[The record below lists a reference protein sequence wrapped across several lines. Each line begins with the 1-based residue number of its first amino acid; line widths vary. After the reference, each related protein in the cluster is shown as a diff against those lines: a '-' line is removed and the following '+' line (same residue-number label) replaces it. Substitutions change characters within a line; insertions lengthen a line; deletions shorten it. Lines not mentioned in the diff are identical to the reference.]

1 MSSLQRNSFK
11 AIRAE
16 LEMRISKRL
25 WLPGET
31 IPGEEA
37 LAAEFGAA
45 RATVNRALQE
55 LARAGLV
62 ERKRKSGTRVALH
75 PVREARFVI
84 PLVRAEIEASGMAY
98 AYGLVSRAE
107 RDMPDAVA
115 LRLGVAAGTRGLHVA
130 CLHRA
135 DGRPYQY
142 EDRWINLHT
151 VPAAGAERFE
161 TFSPNEWLVLNAPFS
176 QARFSFRAATADPAE
191 AAMLG
196 LAAGSAVFVAERVT
210 WLSGRSITF
219 VRMLHPP
226 SHTMVMDV

>member
-1 MSSLQRNSFK
+1 MSTMRRNSFK
-11 AIRAE
+11 AIRAV

-84 PLVRAEIEASGMAY
+84 PLVRAEIEASGKAY
-98 AYGLVSRAE
+98 AYRLLGREE
-107 RDMPDAVA
+107 RTMPGAVA
-115 LRLGVAAGTRGLHVA
+115 NRLGVTPGARGLHVA
-130 CLHRA
+130 CLHSA
-135 DGRPYQY
+135 DGMAYQY
-142 EDRWINLHT
+142 EDRWINLDT
-151 VPAAGAERFE
+151 VPAAAAESFE
-161 TFSPNEWLVLNAPFS
+161 TISPNEWLVSNAPFS
-176 QARFSFRAATADPAE
+176 QARFSFRAVIADPVE
-191 AAMLG
+191 AGILG
-196 LAAGSAVFVAERVT
+196 LEAGSALFVAERVT

-219 VRMLHPP
+219 VRMAHPP
-226 SHTMVMDV
+226 SHAMEMDV

>member
-1 MSSLQRNSFK
+1 MQRNSFK

-37 LAAEFGAA
+37 LAVEFGAA

-75 PVREARFVI
+75 PVREARYVI
-84 PLVRAEIEASGMAY
+84 PLVRAEIEASGMTY
-98 AYGLVSRAE
+98 QYRLIGRRE
-107 RDMPDAVA
+107 CGMPDAVA
-115 LRLGVAAGTRGLHVA
+115 ARLDVAPGTRGLHVT
-130 CLHRA
+130 CLHHA
-135 DGRPYQY
+135 DGQAYQY
-142 EDRWINLHT
+142 EDRWINLDT
-151 VPAAGAERFE
+151 VPQAGAESFD
-161 TFSPNEWLVLNAPFS
+161 TISPNEWLVSNAPFS
-176 QARFSFRAATADPAE
+176 QARFSFRAAPAE
-191 AAMLG
+191 GIEADILG
-196 LAAGSAVFVAERVT
+196 LEAGAAVFIGERVT

-219 VRMLHPP
+219 VRMVHPP
-226 SHTMVMDV
+226 SHTMIMDV

>member
-1 MSSLQRNSFK
+1 MSTVRRSSFK

-84 PLVRAEIEASGMAY
+84 PLVRAEIEASGKAY
-98 AYGLVSRAE
+98 TYSLLGRAE
-107 RDMPDAVA
+107 RSAPEDVA
-115 LRLGVAAGTRGLHVA
+115 LRLEVAPGARCLHVT

-135 DGRPYQY
+135 DGKPFQY
-142 EDRWINLHT
+142 ENRWINLGT
-151 VPAAGAERFE
+151 VPQAGDESFE
-161 TFSPNEWLVLNAPFS
+161 TISPNEWLVSNAPFS
-176 QARFSFRAATADPAE
+176 QARFTFGAAIADAAE
-191 AAMLG
+191 ATILG
-196 LAAGSAVFVAERVT
+196 LESGSAVFVAERVT

-219 VRMLHPP
+219 VRMTHPP
-226 SHTMVMDV
+226 SHAMVMDV

>member
-1 MSSLQRNSFK
+1 MRRNSFK
-11 AIRAE
+11 DIRAE

-31 IPGEEA
+31 IPGEEV

-98 AYGLVSRAE
+98 AYRLLAREERAA
-107 RDMPDAVA
+107 PQAVA
-115 LRLGVAAGTRGLHVA
+115 GRLSVAPGTPCLHVA
-130 CLHRA
+130 CLHAA

-142 EDRWINLHT
+142 EDRWINLDT
-151 VPAAGAERFE
+151 VPAAGAESFE
-161 TFSPNEWLVLNAPFS
+161 ALSPNEWLVSNAPFS
-176 QARFSFRAATADPAE
+176 QARFSFRAATAAAQE
-191 AAMLG
+191 AAILG
-196 LAAGSAVFVAERVT
+196 LEAGSAVFVAERVT

-226 SHTMVMDV
+226 AHTMVMDV

>member
-1 MSSLQRNSFK
+1 
-11 AIRAE
+11 
-16 LEMRISKRL
+16 MRISKRL

-84 PLVRAEIEASGMAY
+84 PLVRAEIEASGKT
-98 AYGLVSRAE
+98 YGYRLLGREEEAMPVAVAE
-107 RDMPDAVA
+107 RMEVA
-115 LRLGVAAGTRGLHVA
+115 PGTRGLHVA
-130 CLHRA
+130 CLHSG
-135 DGRPYQY
+135 DGVAYQY
-142 EDRWINLHT
+142 EERWINLDT

-161 TFSPNEWLVLNAPFS
+161 TVGPNEWLVSNAPFS
-176 QARFSFRAATADPAE
+176 QARFAFRAKIADPLE
-191 AAMLG
+191 AGLLG
-196 LAAGSAVFVAERVT
+196 LDAGSAVFVAERVT

-219 VRMLHPP
+219 VRMVHPA
-226 SHTMVMDV
+226 SHAMVMDV

>member
-1 MSSLQRNSFK
+1 MRRNSFK

-84 PLVRAEIEASGMAY
+84 PLVRAEIEASGRAY
-98 AYGLVSRAE
+98 EYRLIDREERA
-107 RDMPDAVA
+107 MPAAVA
-115 LRLGVAAGTRGLHVA
+115 NRLGVASGTRGLHVA

-135 DGRPYQY
+135 DDMPHQY
-142 EDRWINLHT
+142 EDRWINLDT
-151 VPAAGAERFE
+151 VPAAAAESFE
-161 TFSPNEWLVLNAPFS
+161 TIGPNEWLVSNAPFS
-176 QARFSFRAATADPAE
+176 QARFSFRAGIADAVE
-191 AAMLG
+191 ARF
-196 LAAGSAVFVAERVT
+196 LALDAGSAIFVAERVT

-219 VRMLHPP
+219 VRMAHPP
-226 SHTMVMDV
+226 SHVMIMDV

>member
-1 MSSLQRNSFK
+1 MRRNSFK
-11 AIRAE
+11 DIRAE

-25 WLPGET
+25 WLPGDT

-98 AYGLVSRAE
+98 TYRLVSRME
-107 RDMPDAVA
+107 EAVA
-115 LRLGVAAGTRGLHVA
+115 GTEAARLEIATGSRCLHVT
-130 CLHRA
+130 CLHSG

-142 EDRWINLHT
+142 EDRWINLDT
-151 VPAAGAERFE
+151 VPAAGAESFE
-161 TFSPNEWLVLNAPFS
+161 TVSPNEWLVSNAPFS
-176 QARFSFRAATADPAE
+176 QARFSFRAATADQAE
-191 AAMLG
+191 AAILG
-196 LAAGSAVFVAERVT
+196 IAAGSAVFVAERVT

>member
-1 MSSLQRNSFK
+1 VSSLRRNSFR

-84 PLVRAEIEASGMAY
+84 PLVRAEIEASGSTY
-98 AYGLVSRAE
+98 TYSLLGRAE

-115 LRLGVAAGTRGLHVA
+115 LRLGVAAGTRGLHVT
-130 CLHRA
+130 CLHHA
-135 DGRPYQY
+135 DGMAYQY
-142 EDRWINLHT
+142 EDRWINLDT

-161 TFSPNEWLVLNAPFS
+161 TVGPNEWLVSNAPFS
-176 QARFSFRAATADPAE
+176 QARFSFRAAITDPLE
-191 AAMLG
+191 AGLLG
-196 LAAGSAVFVAERVT
+196 LESGSAVFVAERVT

-219 VRMLHPP
+219 VRMVHPP
-226 SHTMVMDV
+226 SHAMVMDV

>member
-1 MSSLQRNSFK
+1 MSSVGRSSFR

-16 LEMRISKRL
+16 LEMRISKRV

-84 PLVRAEIEASGMAY
+84 PLVRAEIEASGST
-98 AYGLVSRAE
+98 YGYRLIE
-107 RDMPDAVA
+107 RQ
-115 LRLGVAAGTRGLHVA
+115 AAGAPAEIASRMGLAAGAA
-130 CLHRA
+130 CLHVTSLHLA
-135 DGRPYQY
+135 DGAPYQH
-142 EDRWINLHT
+142 EDRWISLDT
-151 VPAAGAERFE
+151 VPQAEAEPFDRI
-161 TFSPNEWLVLNAPFS
+161 SPNEWLVTNAPFS
-176 QARFSFRAATADPAE
+176 RARFSFRAARADAATA
-191 AAMLG
+191 AALG
-196 LAAGSAVFVAERVT
+196 LAAGEAVFVAERLT
-210 WLSGRSITF
+210 WLSERAITF
-219 VRMLHPP
+219 VRMTHPP
-226 SHTMVMDV
+226 SHVMAMDV

>member
-1 MSSLQRNSFK
+1 MRRNSFK

-84 PLVRAEIEASGMAY
+84 PLVRAEIEASGKAY
-98 AYGLVSRAE
+98 AYKLLVREERA
-107 RDMPDAVA
+107 MPESLAARLEVA
-115 LRLGVAAGTRGLHVA
+115 PGKRGLHVA
-130 CLHRA
+130 CLHSA
-135 DGRPYQY
+135 DDTPYQY
-142 EDRWINLHT
+142 EDRWINLDT
-151 VPAAGAERFE
+151 VPAAGAESFE
-161 TFSPNEWLVLNAPFS
+161 SASPNEWLVFNAPFS
-176 QARFSFRAATADPAE
+176 QARFSFHAAIADPAE
-191 AAMLG
+191 AGILG
-196 LAAGSAVFVAERVT
+196 LETGSPVFVAERVT

-219 VRMLHPP
+219 VRMVHPP
-226 SHTMVMDV
+226 SHEMVMDV

>member
-1 MSSLQRNSFK
+1 MSSVGRSSFR

-16 LEMRISKRL
+16 LERRISRRV
-25 WLPGET
+25 WRPGET

-84 PLVRAEIEASGMAY
+84 PLVRVEIEASGET
-98 AYGLVSRAE
+98 YGYSLLERREAGAPAE
-107 RDMPDAVA
+107 IAQRMGLAT
-115 LRLGVAAGTRGLHVA
+115 GAACLHVS

-135 DGRPYQY
+135 DDAPYQH
-142 EDRWINLHT
+142 EDRWISLDT
-151 VPAAGAERFE
+151 VPEARAEPFDLIG
-161 TFSPNEWLVLNAPFS
+161 PNEWLVGHAPFS
-176 QARFSFRAATADPAE
+176 QARFSFRAARANAATA
-191 AAMLG
+191 AALG
-196 LAAGSAVFVAERVT
+196 LAEGEAVFVAERLT
-210 WLSGRSITF
+210 WLSERPVTF
-219 VRMLHPP
+219 VRMTHPP
-226 SHTMVMDV
+226 SHVMSMDV